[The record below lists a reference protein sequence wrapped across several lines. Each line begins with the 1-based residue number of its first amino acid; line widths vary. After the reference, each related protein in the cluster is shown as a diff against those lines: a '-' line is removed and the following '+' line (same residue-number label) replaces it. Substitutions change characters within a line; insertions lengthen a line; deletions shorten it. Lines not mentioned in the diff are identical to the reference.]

1 MDWNYL
7 YTSFDG
13 RINRKPYWIAAIL
26 LMVAGLVLQAAATL
40 LMGPLAGMIV
50 GILFLYP
57 SFALTVK
64 RAHDRNRPMWLVGT
78 FFVLMVL
85 ITLLTPPDIE
95 QMKASPSTPF
105 LLAATIWLVMSL
117 FFLVDLGFL
126 RGTAGPNRFGPDPL
140 A

>member
-7 YTSFDG
+7 YTSFNG
-13 RINRKPYWIAAIL
+13 RINRKPYWIAALL

-50 GILFLYP
+50 GIVFLYP

-95 QMKASPSTPF
+95 QMKASPSTLF
-105 LLAATIWLVMSL
+105 LLAATVWLVMSL
-117 FFLVDLGFL
+117 FFLVDLCFL

>member
-1 MDWNYL
+1 GLKLLGGGMDWNYL

-126 RGTAGPNRFGPDPL
+126 RGTAGP
-140 A
+140 